1 MPENNYRLTDLE
13 EALVRDKEW
22 ILAKHRIIEKV
33 YRLFGNL
40 SEQLRP
46 LIEGSAGWLDQ
57 EVIIPSPKIYKGERY
72 LLLPY
77 VMLDYPRLF
86 NREHC
91 FAIRYLFWWGNEF
104 SIHLV
109 LAGKHKDLYARRV
122 AEGILSK
129 TNNDWYV
136 GVNQDPW
143 QHQFDAQNYQMPDE
157 NTDISAL
164 IDESAYFKLG
174 ARLALDQWEMA
185 GQFFAERTDSLWKA
199 LKPREGG

>member
-1 MPENNYRLTDLE
+1 MPENNYLLTDLE
-13 EALVRDKEW
+13 SKLVRDTQW

-33 YRLFGNL
+33 YQLFGNL

-46 LIEGSAGWLDQ
+46 LIEGSAGWLDR
-57 EVIIPSPKIYKGERY
+57 EVLLPSPKIYKGERY

-104 SIHLV
+104 SIHFV
-109 LAGKHKDLYARRV
+109 LAGKHKDLYARQV
-122 AEGILSK
+122 AERILSK

-143 QHQFDAQNYQMPDE
+143 QHQFDAQNYQLPDE

-164 IDESAYFKLG
+164 IKENTYFKLG
-174 ARLALDQWEMA
+174 ARLALDQWAMA
-185 GQFFAERTDSLWKA
+185 EQFFFERTDNLWKA
-199 LKPREGG
+199 LMP